1 MFGPDEDYGFYEDYE
16 ASPYNGDDQDGFEND
31 LLDDVEDALD
41 EDEPTDE
48 EIAEWEAE
56 EERGGEDAFLDSV
69 MEDRISGFS
78 GFEFGE

>member
-1 MFGPDEDYGFYEDYE
+1 MVGPDDDFGGGYEDYE
-16 ASPYNGDDQDGFEND
+16 PSPYNGDYFEDD
-31 LLDDVEDALD
+31 LLDAVEAGLD

-56 EERGGEDAFLDSV
+56 EERGGEDAFLDSY

-78 GFEFGE
+78 GFELGE